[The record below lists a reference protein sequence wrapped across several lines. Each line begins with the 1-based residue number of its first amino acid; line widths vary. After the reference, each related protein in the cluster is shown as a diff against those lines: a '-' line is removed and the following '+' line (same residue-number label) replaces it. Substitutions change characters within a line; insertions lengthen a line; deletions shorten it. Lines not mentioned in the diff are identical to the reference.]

1 MLFSGQTTKFPLRLT
16 SHLCFLDLSSTYLV
30 SLDFISLS
38 SINPPCT
45 VMGHAIGRRSQRGPA
60 CRKPETR
67 SGGPLVCCPRFDWT
81 DTPSSIIVVGRCR
94 PRRAL
99 FIFCP
104 YPPAATAS
112 AGRVIDGAKSKKPTE
127 TRIPAKAS
135 DHRPIQCV
143 SHCRAARWCVAFGL
157 FNKRESPSPHF

>member
-1 MLFSGQTTKFPLRLT
+1 
-16 SHLCFLDLSSTYLV
+16 LSLTYLV

-45 VMGHAIGRRSQRGPA
+45 VMGMRLGGDRSGDLLVASQRPA
-60 CRKPETR
+60 LAV
-67 SGGPLVCCPRFDWT
+67 PLWCCPRFDWT

-135 DHRPIQCV
+135 DHRLIQCV
-143 SHCRAARWCVAFGL
+143 SHCSAARWCVAFGQ